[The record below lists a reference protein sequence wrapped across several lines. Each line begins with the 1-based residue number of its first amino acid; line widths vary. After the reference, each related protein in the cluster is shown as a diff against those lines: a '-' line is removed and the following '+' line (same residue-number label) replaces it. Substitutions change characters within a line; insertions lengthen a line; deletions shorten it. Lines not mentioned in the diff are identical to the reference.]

1 VQFSLGPSNR
11 QEGKIELVDKLIL
24 KSKSTLKFEIHENT
38 QRFIVYSHSLL
49 WEVSVSVKR

>member
-1 VQFSLGPSNR
+1 MQSSLGPSNR